1 MHPGTS
7 TGLLRLAAGLSGNP
21 DGLKAAGE
29 VCARVAEGLGA
40 GSVDLAMLFV
50 SHEHVPSMDLI
61 AGAVRRE
68 LHVDCLVGVSGE
80 GVVGGRTEVE
90 RAPGVSLM
98 AARLP
103 GVSLVPFSGEEL
115 MPYEDSADGL
125 ARFGRAFGAD
135 GEMRSCFIFADPY
148 SVPMNGLLSAMNRA
162 RVDGRIGSIIGGMA
176 SGATS
181 AGGHALVLD
190 DGVYRS
196 GLVGVSLRG
205 AVRVDA
211 VVSQGCRAFGP
222 AFIITKAKKNVIF
235 ELAGRPALHVVREL
249 VEELGPQDQ
258 EQLNRRG
265 LFVGRVINEY
275 KDRFGRDDFL
285 IRNVVGVEEQHNAI
299 AVNELVRTGQT
310 VRLHLRDAR
319 TADEDLGM
327 LLDAQQLREPPVGGV
342 LITCNGRGTRLFDA
356 PHHDA
361 AAVARA
367 FAPGRA
373 GEDLTKGGLT
383 FDLEA
388 PSIPLAGFFAGG
400 EIGPVGDQ
408 CYLHGQSAVLALFRN
423 VK

>member
-7 TGLLRLAAGLSGNP
+7 TGLLKLAAGLSGNP
-21 DGLKAAGE
+21 GGLKAAEE
-29 VCARVAEGLGA
+29 VCARVSQGLGA

-50 SHEHVPSMDLI
+50 SHEHVGAMDLI
-61 AGAVRRE
+61 AGAIRRE

-90 RAPGVSLM
+90 RAPGVSLL

-103 GVSLVPFSGEEL
+103 GVSLVPFTSEEL
-115 MPYEDSADGL
+115 MPYEDSPQGI

-135 GEMRSCFIFADPY
+135 ADLRASFVFADPF
-148 SVPMNGLLSAMNRA
+148 SVPINGLLATMNRA
-162 RVDGRIGSIIGGMA
+162 RVEGRIGSIIGGMA
-176 SGATS
+176 SGSTS

-190 DGVYRS
+190 DAVYRA

-205 AVRVDA
+205 PVRVDN
-211 VVSQGCRAFGP
+211 VVSQGCRGFGP

-235 ELAGRPALHVVREL
+235 ELSRRPALHVVREL

-285 IRNVVGVEEQHNAI
+285 IRNVLGVEEQHNAI
-299 AVNELVRTGQT
+299 AVNELVKVGQT

-367 FAPGRA
+367 FSPGRS
-373 GEDLTKGGLT
+373 GEDLAKGGLA
-383 FDLEA
+383 FDAEG

-400 EIGPVGDQ
+400 EIGPVGEQ
-408 CYLHGQSAVLALFRN
+408 SYLHGQSAVLALFRN
-423 VK
+423 AK